1 MVLIGLLGFPLL
13 AVALYGARTVP
24 VAVPAL
30 IGVAFVSFFLPIS
43 EGIGGGLLAIAFAV
57 AARQLVSGPAARR
70 LEPLPA

>member
-1 MVLIGLLGFPLL
+1 M
-13 AVALYGARTVP
+13 
-24 VAVPAL
+24 
-30 IGVAFVSFFLPIS
+30 PIS